1 MSWREGVVVR
11 FVESEAGEAKLF
23 KSPAV
28 VFLEGEDGK
37 GTFMLITDFAS
48 SASPE
53 LLPFL
58 ISSICWGL

>member
-37 GTFMLITDFAS
+37 GTFRVIGYMYVDN
-48 SASPE
+48 
-53 LLPFL
+53 
-58 ISSICWGL
+58 